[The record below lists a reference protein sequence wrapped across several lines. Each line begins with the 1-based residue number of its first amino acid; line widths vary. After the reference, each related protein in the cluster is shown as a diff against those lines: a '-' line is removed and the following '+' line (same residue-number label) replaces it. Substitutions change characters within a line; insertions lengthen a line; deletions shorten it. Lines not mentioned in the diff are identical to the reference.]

1 MHPSQRVEIEPDG
14 TALVHF
20 ELSSTLEIR
29 SWILSFGPAAEVL
42 EPESLREEIRD
53 QLAETLAHYD
63 PNAWMSAKRDWP
75 AAAETGGDAEG

>member
-20 ELSSTLEIR
+20 ELSGTLEIR

-42 EPESLREEIRD
+42 EPESLRQEIRE
-53 QLAETLAHYD
+53 QLAGMLARYE
-63 PNAWMSAKRDWP
+63 PQASGWGKRDWP
-75 AAAETGGDAEG
+75 TATDGDGDAAP